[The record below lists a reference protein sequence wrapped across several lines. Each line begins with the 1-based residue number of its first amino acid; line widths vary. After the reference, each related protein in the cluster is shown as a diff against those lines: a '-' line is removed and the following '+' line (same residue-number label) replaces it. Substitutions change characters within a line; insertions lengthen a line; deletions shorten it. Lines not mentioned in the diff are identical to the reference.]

1 MAEATTLPS
10 SPAAALTA
18 SLKPVL
24 LLVGIAAAVAA
35 GVTVVLWSRGPS
47 YSLLYANIA
56 AEDQSAIAQAL
67 DAAQIPYR
75 IQPGSNNIEVAAER
89 VAEARMKLAGQGLP
103 ESNNSGFAMMDK
115 DPGFGVSQFVETA
128 RYQHALETELARTI
142 SNLRPVEGARVHL
155 AIPRQTAFVRD
166 HHPAS
171 ASVFVQV
178 RPGRRLDEGQVQA
191 IVNLIASSIPEMEAS
206 QVTVVDQQG
215 HLLSSPENHDEF
227 ALREQQFDLVHR
239 LEDDYTQKIEGL
251 LTPMLGA
258 GRVRAQVV
266 AQMDMAVS
274 EEAREQYKPDSQIV
288 RSEQVSEQSNH
299 DSSSGGVP
307 GALTNQ
313 PPPAGVAQNPPP
325 NTAPNA
331 NNPNA
336 ANATAANGA
345 NGSNGGK
352 AAVGPNAQTQPVGAT
367 GTGGDSSSS
376 KSSTRNYE
384 IDRTLDYTRNPA
396 GRLKRLTVAVLV
408 DNMRVP
414 QKDGK
419 FKDTALTQEQLDHIT
434 QLVKDAVGFDQT
446 RGDNV
451 NVINASFTAEP
462 AQPEGEL
469 EQTPFWETP
478 LFLNMSK
485 LLGGVIVLMVLIL
498 SVLRPLIRNL
508 VGHSKHTTQLIA
520 RQNNEDVVTIE
531 PLADGAQAAAVAA
544 GNTPALPGAD
554 PKATALTHEQ
564 QIAQARTLVNQ
575 DPKRV
580 AQVVRGWVAQDE

>member
-35 GVTVVLWSRGPS
+35 GVTVVLWTRGPS

-103 ESNNSGFAMMDK
+103 ESSGSGFAQMDK
-115 DPGFGVSQFVETA
+115 DPGFGVSQFVENA
-128 RYQHALETELARTI
+128 RYQHALEAELARTI

-166 HHPAS
+166 HHPAT

-191 IVNLIASSIPEMEAS
+191 IVNLVASSIPEMEAS
-206 QVTVVDQQG
+206 QITVVDQQG

-227 ALREQQFDLVHR
+227 ALREQQFDMVHR

-274 EEAREQYKPDSQIV
+274 EEAHEQYKPDSQVV
-288 RSEQVSEQSNH
+288 RSEQTSEQSNH
-299 DSSSGGVP
+299 DGSSGGVP

-331 NNPNA
+331 
-336 ANATAANGA
+336 ANATAANAANGA
-345 NGSNGGK
+345 NGAK

-367 GTGGDSSSS
+367 GTGADSSSS
-376 KSSTRNYE
+376 KTATRNYE

-396 GRLKRLTVAVLV
+396 GRLKRLSVAVLV
-408 DNMRVP
+408 DNMHVP

-419 FKDTALTQEQLDHIT
+419 FKDVALTQEQLDHIT
-434 QLVKDAVGFDQT
+434 QLVKNAVGFDQA

-462 AQPEGEL
+462 VQPEEEL
-469 EQTPFWETP
+469 EKTPFWETP
-478 LFLNMSK
+478 LFLNMAK
-485 LLGGVIVLMVLIL
+485 LFGGVIVLMVLIL

-508 VGHSKHTTQLIA
+508 VGPAKHTTALIA
-520 RQNNEDVVTIE
+520 RPNNETTVTIE
-531 PLADGAQAAAVAA
+531 PVADGAQAAVAA

-554 PKATALTHEQ
+554 PKAVALTHEQ
-564 QIAQARTLVNQ
+564 QVAQARSLVNQ